1 MRKGKDEPARVSIPA
16 LNPPANPELRL
27 RAEAQH
33 AARPVNTHP
42 FRNAEEVQRLVH
54 ELEVHQ
60 IELEMQNEELR
71 QARDEAE
78 NALDKYTDLYD
89 FAPVGYLTLDREG
102 LIGSANLFIAGLLG
116 VERRRLPGR
125 RLGLLV
131 AFSARPAFKTFLETV
146 FSGRT
151 KQSCEVA
158 LLSYSRRSH
167 FVQIEALVAASGL
180 ECRMAI
186 IDITRRR
193 ELEEQISAQHR
204 ALVAA
209 NIELDAFNYTI
220 SHDLRAPLT
229 IIHGYAQ
236 ILRAQC
242 GEQLPELA
250 KGFLE
255 KISAGTIG
263 MNILLKTL
271 LELSRATHV
280 EMERNQVDLSHMAEQ
295 IATGLEILRGE
306 RRITFQIATRIIVN
320 GDPELLRV
328 VLINLIGNAWKHSAR
343 QEEAVIE
350 IGVTG
355 GDENPACFVRDNGP
369 GFEMAHADKLFL
381 PFQRLPGTTV
391 EGCGVGLSTVE
402 RIIRRHGGRVWA
414 ESEPGKGATFFFT
427 LG

>member
-1 MRKGKDEPARVSIPA
+1 M
-16 LNPPANPELRL
+16 
-27 RAEAQH
+27 
-33 AARPVNTHP
+33 
-42 FRNAEEVQRLVH
+42 QRLVH